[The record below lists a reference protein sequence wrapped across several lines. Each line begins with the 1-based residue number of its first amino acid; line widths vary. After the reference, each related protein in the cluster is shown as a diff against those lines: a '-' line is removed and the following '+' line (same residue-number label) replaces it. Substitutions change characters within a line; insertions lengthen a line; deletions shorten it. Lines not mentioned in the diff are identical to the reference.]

1 MRWVAYCT
9 LAAASALGSPAWG
22 QADGAGGEAALVKRA
37 AELRQQPGEGSP
49 SLGAL
54 APQTAVT
61 RLPTRQG
68 AWVQVRTAAGATGWL
83 HIFDL
88 TSASSASGNPAAG
101 ALRGLTGLFTRNTG
115 AGAATTTATSTVGI
129 RGLSTEDLARSQ
141 PDLAAVAQ
149 AEALRQDAGQAQAF
163 ASAAALPQRPLM
175 VLPEPQRPASAGAPP
190 AGSSNQGVL
199 P

>member
-9 LAAASALGSPAWG
+9 LAATSALGLPAWG
-22 QADGAGGEAALVKRA
+22 QTDGASGEAALVKRV

-54 APQTAVT
+54 AAQTAVT

-88 TSASSASGNPAAG
+88 TSASGASGNTAAG
-101 ALRGLTGLFTRNTG
+101 ALRGLTGFFTRNTG
-115 AGAATTTATSTVGI
+115 AGSATTAATSTVGI
-129 RGLSTEDLARSQ
+129 RGLSAEDLARSQ

-149 AEALRQDAGQAQAF
+149 AETLRQDAGQAQAF
-163 ASAAALPQRPLM
+163 ASTAALTQRALV
-175 VLPEPQRPASAGAPP
+175 VLPEPPRPARA
-190 AGSSNQGVL
+190 SSNDL
-199 P
+199 TPPP